1 MVVVLINKTAVS
13 LVLNYLQI
21 TLRTTL
27 SLDGSVMKGE
37 KIMTEL

>member
-1 MVVVLINKTAVS
+1 MILVLINKTAVS

-21 TLRTTL
+21 TLMATF
-27 SLDGSVMKGE
+27 SLDGSCMKGE